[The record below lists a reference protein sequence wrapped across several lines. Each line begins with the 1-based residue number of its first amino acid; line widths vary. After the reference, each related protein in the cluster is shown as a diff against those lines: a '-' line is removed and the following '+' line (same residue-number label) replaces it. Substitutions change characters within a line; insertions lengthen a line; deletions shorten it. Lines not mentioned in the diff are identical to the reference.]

1 MKIEKSDSRL
11 LGCNHEQIELMQKA
25 IDADENN
32 DLSKAIILLKK
43 VIAIRPS
50 VPYAFGLLASIYIDE
65 AKLLDKK
72 FNYEKENKGYIRR
85 RRKLYRT
92 ALFLLEKAL
101 DLKSDWIGAV
111 LVSARACEQLGFLNR
126 ALRYY
131 DLYLATNPKRADIYY
146 DVGLIYEY
154 RKNYHTAKALYKKAL
169 LFDNENE
176 VYRKR
181 LKKMEIL
188 SEHDTCRNP
197 KK

>member
-72 FNYEKENKGYIRR
+72 FNYEEKNKCYIRR

-92 ALFLLEKAL
+92 AIFLLEKAL
-101 DLKSDWIGAV
+101 DLKPDWMGAV

-131 DLYLATNPKRADIYY
+131 GLYLAANPKRADIYY

-154 RKNYHTAKALYKKAL
+154 RKNYHTAKVLYKKAL

-181 LKKMEIL
+181 LKKMEVL
-188 SEHDTCRNP
+188 SERDTCKNQ

>member
-1 MKIEKSDSRL
+1 M
-11 LGCNHEQIELMQKA
+11 
-25 IDADENN
+25 
-32 DLSKAIILLKK
+32 
-43 VIAIRPS
+43 
-50 VPYAFGLLASIYIDE
+50 
-65 AKLLDKK
+65 
-72 FNYEKENKGYIRR
+72 
-85 RRKLYRT
+85 
-92 ALFLLEKAL
+92 EKAL

-169 LFDNENE
+169 LFDNEIE

-197 KK
+197 KR